1 MMSRIL
7 TFLAIV
13 TLFVGGN
20 AHAGLI
26 EISYNGSFDESTIAA
41 EDGLPAGD
49 YDTIG
54 GVEDVALFNLL
65 EGENHFFGSIYSPAD
80 VADVFTVGVT
90 AGLTI
95 VGARID
101 WGTNLPGISFI
112 PFVDLVVP
120 SGYLQQN
127 TWGDNAPTWYFEESS
142 PTPEI
147 FTIAGLEDGVLGET
161 GKTFFAPQLDVTEG
175 IYSSLLSA
183 SGTCA
188 QTYSY
193 TSQGFLQPS
202 CVDGIDYKMTF
213 IVESNVSTQPPTDV
227 PEPESLAIYCLA
239 LLAMTV
245 RRVKYIK

>member
-1 MMSRIL
+1 MLIVSL
-7 TFLAIV
+7 FLGFNV
-13 TLFVGGN
+13 N
-20 AHAGLI
+20 AGLI
-26 EISYNGSFDESTIAA
+26 EVSYNGSFDESTIVA

-54 GVEDVALFNLL
+54 GLEDVALFNLI
-65 EGENHFFGSIYSPAD
+65 EGENHFFGSIFSPAD
-80 VADVFTVGVT
+80 VADVFTVGVS
-90 AGLTI
+90 AGLSI

-101 WGTNLPGISFI
+101 WGTNLPGISFT

-127 TWGDNAPTWYFEESS
+127 TWGNNAPTWYFEESS

-147 FTIAGLEDGVLGET
+147 FTISGLEDGVLGET
-161 GKTFFAPQLDVTEG
+161 SKTFYAPQLDVTEG

-193 TSQGFLQPS
+193 TSQGFLQAD

-213 IVESNVSTQPPTDV
+213 LVESNASTQPPADV
-227 PEPESLAIYCLA
+227 PEPKTILLYCVA

-245 RRVKYIK
+245 RRYKSTK